1 MFTKNHC
8 EAFSERYE
16 TYGQLGAPSLK
27 GIHNVAICCDLL
39 HLMKDI
45 VEAML
50 KWHVI
55 FATAELI
62 CDPSLAIL
70 ESARTMH

>member
-1 MFTKNHC
+1 MHIVPDCSLKERCQFVV
-8 EAFSERYE
+8 ASERYE
-16 TYGQLGAPSLK
+16 TYGQLGAPGLK

-55 FATAELI
+55 CAESCGVDDI
-62 CDPSLAIL
+62 
-70 ESARTMH
+70 